1 MKTQVKEV
9 SFQVP
14 NKKDIIR
21 DVTLELV
28 EKFKAEHDVFTWKLA
43 MYEAIDNEIMKFQGS
58 LEYWKAIRKSIK

>member
-1 MKTQVKEV
+1 MKTEVKEV
-9 SFQVP
+9 TFQVP

-21 DVTLELV
+21 EVTLDLI
-28 EKFKAEHDVFTWKLA
+28 EKFKAEHGSSWKLE

>member
-1 MKTQVKEV
+1 MKTEVKEV
-9 SFQVP
+9 TFQVP

-21 DVTLELV
+21 EVTLDLI
-28 EKFKAEHDVFTWKLA
+28 EKFKAEHGLNWKLE

>member
-1 MKTQVKEV
+1 MKTEVKEV

-14 NKKDIIR
+14 NKKNIIR

-28 EKFKAEHDVFTWKLA
+28 ENFKTEHGFNWKLA

-58 LEYWKAIRKSIK
+58 LEYWKAIRKNIK

>member
-1 MKTQVKEV
+1 MKTEVKEV
-9 SFQVP
+9 TFKVP

-28 EKFKAEHDVFTWKLA
+28 ENFKAEHGFNWKLA

-58 LEYWKAIRKSIK
+58 LEYWKAIRKNIK